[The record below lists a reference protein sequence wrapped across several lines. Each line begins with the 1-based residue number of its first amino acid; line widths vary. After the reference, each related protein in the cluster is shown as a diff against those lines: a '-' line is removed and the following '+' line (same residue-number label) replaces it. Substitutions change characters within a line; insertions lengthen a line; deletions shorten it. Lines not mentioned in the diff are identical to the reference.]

1 MLNFKPVVYFRG
13 SGMFEPLKFYCRKNL
28 LSVFV
33 QFGKMSLIFILILP
47 PGTEVN
53 TVKPVLGSQLGGGR
67 ILAPFRSGDPL
78 VQIYLYYKLI

>member
-13 SGMFEPLKFYCRKNL
+13 SRMFEPLKFYCRKNL

-47 PGTEVN
+47 PGTEVH
-53 TVKPVLGSQLGGGR
+53 V
-67 ILAPFRSGDPL
+67 
-78 VQIYLYYKLI
+78 